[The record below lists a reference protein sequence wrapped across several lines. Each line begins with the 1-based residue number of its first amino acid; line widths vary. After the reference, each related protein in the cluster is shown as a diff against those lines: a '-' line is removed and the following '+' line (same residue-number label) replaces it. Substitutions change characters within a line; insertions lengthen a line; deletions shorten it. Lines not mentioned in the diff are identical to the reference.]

1 MNRFIQ
7 TVFAAVAVL
16 AYVDIYEPVV
26 YQWSTVT
33 SSDTTYGLSGRVDYV
48 AVWDDSSRVS
58 GNRSYRIE
66 TRQTPYTEAEID
78 AAVLEYDQ
86 AELIETIRGAV
97 FSVWWNVRNERPNV
111 GDNRE
116 GMDPVL
122 LDVGEGYDP
131 VPIVAEDHLEEWYL
145 CKESWKRAISSR
157 ERSNNP

>member
-86 AELIETIRGAV
+86 AELIETIRGA
-97 FSVWWNVRNERPNV
+97 
-111 GDNRE
+111 RE
-116 GMDPVL
+116 EL
-122 LDVGEGYDP
+122 
-131 VPIVAEDHLEEWYL
+131 
-145 CKESWKRAISSR
+145 
-157 ERSNNP
+157 